1 MTIQVLRAHPIYFV
15 GAGLPMQPA
24 GAPATPPSCG
34 RCGVG
39 VSLYACAK
47 SSPTLRADVPAHAQF
62 HDRRDPAPT
71 RDQRSRKMERG
82 VFHKLFKTGA
92 APAVFPVI
100 HVQNFEQAKRN
111 VTVALR
117 EGAQG
122 VFLINHD
129 FFAAKLLPIIKQIRA
144 AFPYLWLG
152 VNFLGVTGMLL

>member
-1 MTIQVLRAHPIYFV
+1 
-15 GAGLPMQPA
+15 
-24 GAPATPPSCG
+24 
-34 RCGVG
+34 
-39 VSLYACAK
+39 
-47 SSPTLRADVPAHAQF
+47 
-62 HDRRDPAPT
+62 
-71 RDQRSRKMERG
+71 MERG

-92 APAVFPVI
+92 APAVFPAI

-129 FFAAKLLPIIKQIRA
+129 FFAAELLPIIKQIRA

-152 VNFLGVTGMLL
+152 VNFLGVTGMLLKNLMPVVLTVAPPT